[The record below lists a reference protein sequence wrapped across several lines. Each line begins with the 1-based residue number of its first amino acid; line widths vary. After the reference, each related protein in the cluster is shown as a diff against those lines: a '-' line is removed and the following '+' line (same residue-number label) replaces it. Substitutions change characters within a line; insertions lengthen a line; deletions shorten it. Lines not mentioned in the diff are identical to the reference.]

1 MIEDLKKLMRNNK
14 RTLSIVALTVVAL
27 AVLIAATLGMASY
40 NAKGASE
47 TTVSVDAAA
56 AADSQAAQSEE
67 SSLEDETS
75 NHVTVNQLPD
85 SSFLYDS
92 SIADLAAADKTYEGQ
107 TVLVRGEVV
116 GDLISDE
123 HTAENCWISLQ
134 DEDELTPAVMSVYLT
149 RESADAI
156 DSYGRYGVQGSTL
169 QVRGTFHLQCPD
181 HQGLTDIHAEETTV
195 LAKGKELSKPVDPVL
210 MAAAV
215 FLVLIGLV
223 MLGWYS
229 YKREQQ
235 R

>member
-67 SSLEDETS
+67 SSLEDEAS

-134 DEDELTPAVMSVYLT
+134 DEDELAPAVMSVYLT
-149 RESADAI
+149 RESAAAI

-195 LAKGKELSKPVDPVL
+195 LAKGKEISKPVDPVL

-229 YKREQQ
+229 HKREQQ